1 MAERRLTAIQRMAV
15 SAVTTLKHLQTTK
28 KRSGPD
34 RARNEFN
41 DSRGDG
47 GKGAVSSCL
56 SIEAESKRA

>member
-15 SAVTTLKHLQTTK
+15 SAVTTLKHLQMTK

-34 RARNEFN
+34 RALNELN

-47 GKGAVSSCL
+47 GKGAVSSFL
-56 SIEAESKRA
+56 SIEAESKRV